1 MHSKGAKTKD
11 KAKDKGILSV
21 GPLAVTLDSP
31 TSAGPSTPIVP
42 SPNRGAW
49 SFENL
54 DRQPG
59 QPSGASQTLAA
70 AGPRSSASH
79 PPQAAQQHNL
89 APPPRGALLPHP
101 TPPAPPSPTRG
112 NSSAAWASSGSSAA
126 SQEKEKEKDKDKSIL
141 RTLFRTGPKA
151 SGRSQ
156 SSGSGTTTQ
165 VERVVPNRFQ
175 ASMTEG
181 TLDAE
186 HVHHKDHAGQ
196 DALLA
201 GRRSCE
207 QDDGDDSAHGV
218 QAFGRTSAHQQRTSS
233 GDVLGASLRRPGGT
247 EQQLLC
253 KQAHSGS
260 HEDPG
265 LGGVNSGLGEGLLGG
280 FSDAAPRVGGGA
292 VRTGSLMATPLAVE
306 HRNGPA
312 VY

>member
-1 MHSKGAKTKD
+1 MHSKGAKSID
-11 KAKDKGILSV
+11 KAKNKGILSS
-21 GPLAVTLDSP
+21 GPLAVTVDSP

-49 SFENL
+49 GFEHL
-54 DRQPG
+54 DRHPG
-59 QPSGASQTLAA
+59 QSSGASQTLAT

-79 PPQAAQQHNL
+79 PTQQHTL
-89 APPPRGALLPHP
+89 APQPRAPLPQP
-101 TPPAPPSPTRG
+101 APVAPPSPTRG
-112 NSSAAWASSGSSAA
+112 TSSAAWASGGSSAA
-126 SQEKEKEKDKDKSIL
+126 AQEKEKEKGKDKDKSIL
-141 RTLFRTGPKA
+141 RSLFRSGPKA
-151 SGRSQ
+151 SGRSE
-156 SSGSGTTTQ
+156 SSGSGSSTQ

-175 ASMTEG
+175 VSMTEG
-181 TLDAE
+181 TGNAE

-196 DALLA
+196 DALLG

-218 QAFGRTSAHQQRTSS
+218 QAFGRTSAQQQRTSS
-233 GDVLGASLRRPGGT
+233 GEVLGASLRRPGGT

-260 HEDPG
+260 HADPG
-265 LGGVNSGLGEGLLGG
+265 LGGVNAGRGEGLPGG
-280 FSDAAPRVGGGA
+280 FSNAAPRGGGGA

-306 HRNGPA
+306 HRSGPA